1 MTIKKV
7 DKCEGIINQDIMLV
21 LEHIYNACEDG
32 DGKIFVLHGDGDG
45 LQSTPLASILS
56 DQPLSK

>member
-1 MTIKKV
+1 
-7 DKCEGIINQDIMLV
+7 MLV

-32 DGKIFVLHGDGDG
+32 DGEIFVLHGDRDG

-56 DQPLSK
+56 DQQLSK